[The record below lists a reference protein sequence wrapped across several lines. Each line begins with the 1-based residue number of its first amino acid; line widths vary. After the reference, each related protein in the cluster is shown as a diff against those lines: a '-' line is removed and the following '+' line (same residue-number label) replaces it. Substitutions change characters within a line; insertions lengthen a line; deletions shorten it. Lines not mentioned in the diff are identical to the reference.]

1 MKRYI
6 IDKTKFDIQ
15 NIIIDGAEHNHLK
28 NVMRTRVGEH
38 VIVVCGDGFD
48 YECEVLEISKNDTRL
63 ALVEKRKNMSEPKHK
78 LTVFQALTKSDNM
91 NLIVQK
97 LTELGVSTL
106 IPFENA
112 FVTAKDKS
120 GKTDKLQAVSNQSIK
135 QCRRAKAIDIRPTLS
150 FKQVLASLKNY
161 EVVIFANEQEKQHAL
176 SKLDFPY
183 ENIAIIV
190 GSEGGFSE
198 QEIAQLASLNNVK
211 SISLGNR
218 ILRSETAS
226 IALTS
231 VIMYLQGEWN
241 YV

>member
-1 MKRYI
+1 MKRYLI
-6 IDKTKFDIQ
+6 EKNQFNIQ
-15 NIIIDGAEHNHLK
+15 NIVVTGTEHNHLK
-28 NVMRTRVGEH
+28 NVMRTRIGEH
-38 VIVVCGDGFD
+38 VVVVCGDGFD
-48 YECEVLEISKNDTRL
+48 YECEVVEINKNDTRL
-63 ALVEKRKNMSEPKHK
+63 VLIEKRQNLSEPRHN
-78 LTVFQALTKSDNM
+78 LTVFQALIKSDNM

-97 LTELGVSTL
+97 LTELGVVTL

-112 FVTAKDKS
+112 YVTAKDKS

-135 QCRRAKAIDIRPTLS
+135 QCRRAKPIDVRPTLS
-150 FKQVLASLKNY
+150 FKQVVASLKDY
-161 EVVIFANEQEKQHAL
+161 DVVIFANEQEKQYAL
-176 SKLDFPY
+176 SDLNFPY

-198 QEIAQLASLNNVK
+198 QEIAELTKLKNVK
-211 SISLGNR
+211 SVSLGNR